1 MMPHLTELERVL
13 EGEVI
18 PSGSPAF
25 RELRRPFNAL
35 FDIVEP
41 QVVVRCASDGDVAET
56 IAFIRQRGLRS
67 ATRGG
72 GHDFAGRSTT
82 PGILIDVSPMRSVT
96 VADGVIRIGA
106 GAVLGEVYGATIP
119 HGVTIPSGSC
129 PSVGISGL
137 TLGGGLG
144 ILGRTYGVTS
154 DRLVGARIVL
164 SDGRAVDCD
173 EDHEADLFWALRG
186 AGNGHFG
193 VVTELVFDP
202 VPIPASTASFR
213 LEWPFTHA
221 PAVAAAWIEWS
232 PAAPDPASASLL
244 VTATSDPAE
253 EPSVEV
259 VGTMLGSR
267 SDAAAVLDAFAT
279 RVGTDP
285 SSTFL
290 EEMSYANAMGWWAA
304 RAGER
309 IDDPRAAPAT
319 RAIHLIRSEFFARPL
334 PAEAIASLFERFAE
348 GRVERQSREL
358 DLSPWGG
365 AYIRVA
371 ADRTAFAHRD
381 AAFWIKHAA
390 SVDADA
396 SGEAVAAA
404 RTWVDASWSDA
415 HAWGTGGVFPNFADP
430 ELEDWGHAYH
440 GSNFEQLCRIKARY
454 DPEDVFRFRQSL
466 PLR

>member
-1 MMPHLTELERVL
+1 
-13 EGEVI
+13 
-18 PSGSPAF
+18 
-25 RELRRPFNAL
+25 
-35 FDIVEP
+35 
-41 QVVVRCASDGDVAET
+41 
-56 IAFIRQRGLRS
+56 
-67 ATRGG
+67 
-72 GHDFAGRSTT
+72 
-82 PGILIDVSPMRSVT
+82 
-96 VADGVIRIGA
+96 
-106 GAVLGEVYGATIP
+106 
-119 HGVTIPSGSC
+119 
-129 PSVGISGL
+129 
-137 TLGGGLG
+137 
-144 ILGRTYGVTS
+144 
-154 DRLVGARIVL
+154 
-164 SDGRAVDCD
+164 
-173 EDHEADLFWALRG
+173 
-186 AGNGHFG
+186 
-193 VVTELVFDP
+193 
-202 VPIPASTASFR
+202 
-213 LEWPFTHA
+213 
-221 PAVAAAWIEWS
+221 
-232 PAAPDPASASLL
+232 
-244 VTATSDPAE
+244 
-253 EPSVEV
+253 
-259 VGTMLGSR
+259 MLGSR

-430 ELEDWGHAYH
+430 ELEDWGHAYY

>member
-1 MMPHLTELERVL
+1 MMPDLTELERVL
-13 EGEVI
+13 DGQVI

-35 FDIVEP
+35 FDDAEP
-41 QVVVRCASDGDVAET
+41 QAVVRCASEGDVAET
-56 IAFIRQRGLRS
+56 IAFIRRRGLRS

-96 VADGVIRIGA
+96 VADGTIRIGA
-106 GAVLGEVYGATIP
+106 GAVLGEVYEATIP
-119 HGVTIPSGSC
+119 HGVTIPGGSC

-164 SDGRAVDCD
+164 ADGRAVDCD
-173 EDHEADLFWALRG
+173 EDHDAELFWALRG

-202 VPIPASTASFR
+202 VSIPASTASFR
-213 LEWPFTHA
+213 LEWRFADA
-221 PAVAAAWIEWS
+221 PAVAAAWMEWS
-232 PAAPDPASASLL
+232 PAAPDTASASLL
-244 VTATSDPAE
+244 VTGTSDPAD

-259 VGTMLGSR
+259 VGTLLGSR
-267 SDAAAVLDAFAT
+267 SDAATLLDALT
-279 RVGTDP
+279 IRVGTDP

-290 EEMSYANAMGWWAA
+290 EEMSYADAMGWWAA

-309 IDDPRAAPAT
+309 IEDPRAAPAR
-319 RAIHLIRSEFFARPL
+319 RAIHLIRSGFFARPL
-334 PAEAIASLFERFAE
+334 PAEAIASLFERLTQ
-348 GRVERQSREL
+348 GRVEGQSREL

-371 ADRTAFAHRD
+371 ADRTAFVHRD

-396 SGEAVAAA
+396 GREAVSLA
-404 RTWVDASWSDA
+404 RSWVEGSWSEV
-415 HAWGTGGVFPNFADP
+415 HPWSTGGVFPNFADP
-430 ELEDWGHAYH
+430 ELDDWGHAYH
-440 GSNFEQLCRIKARY
+440 GSNFEELCRIKARY
-454 DPEDVFRFRQSL
+454 DPDDVFRFRQSL
-466 PLR
+466 PLG

>member
-1 MMPHLTELERVL
+1 MIPQLTELERL
-13 EGEVI
+13 LDGEVI

-25 RELRRPFNAL
+25 RELRKPFNAL

-72 GHDFAGRSTT
+72 GHDFGGRSTT

-106 GAVLGEVYGATIP
+106 GAVLGEVYGTTIP
-119 HGVTIPSGSC
+119 HGVTIPGGSC

-164 SDGRAVDCD
+164 ADGRAVDCD
-173 EDHEADLFWALRG
+173 EEHEGDLFWALRG

-202 VPIPASTASFR
+202 VPIPASTANFR
-213 LEWPFTHA
+213 FEWPFTDA
-221 PAVAAAWIEWS
+221 PAVAAAWMEWS

-244 VTATSDPAE
+244 VTAAWDPAE

-267 SDAAAVLDAFAT
+267 SDASALLDAFAT
-279 RVGTDP
+279 RVGTGP
-285 SSTFL
+285 SSMFL
-290 EEMSYANAMGWWAA
+290 EEMSYADAMGWWAA

-309 IDDPRAAPAT
+309 IEDPRAAPAT
-319 RAIHLIRSEFFARPL
+319 RAIHLIRSEFFARTL
-334 PAEAIASLFERFAE
+334 PAEAIASLFERLAE

-365 AYIRVA
+365 AYSRVA
-371 ADRTAFAHRD
+371 ADRTAFVHRD

-390 SVDADA
+390 SVDADD
-396 SGEAVAAA
+396 SSDGVVVA
-404 RTWVDASWSDA
+404 RDWIDASWSEV
-415 HAWGTGGVFPNFADP
+415 HPWSTGGVFPNFADP

-440 GSNFEQLCRIKARY
+440 GSNFEQLCRIKARF

-466 PLR
+466 PLG